1 MTVFIG
7 CYIQYKLVVFS
18 YSYFDE
24 TSLCDLSND
33 SHNVK
38 RDIIFMSQF
47 SKGTHF
53 VHLVGHVERHALFE
67 KHQRS
72 VRMSCLSCY
81 VHQCTA
87 ILETSIVKIHKKFAS
102 SRFWDS
108 AANKTTPK
116 GGFFNFSFL
125 LISHTLVLKFTLAF
139 SLSTKNS
146 ATTEWPRWAAK
157 WSGVRSC

>member
-1 MTVFIG
+1 MCDRFHWVL
-7 CYIQYKLVVFS
+7 YSIQTRSFS

-53 VHLVGHVERHALFE
+53 VHLVGHVEGHALFE

-102 SRFWDS
+102 SRFFVS
-108 AANKTTPK
+108 ILLQTKQHQREA
-116 GGFFNFSFL
+116 FNFSFL

-146 ATTEWPRWAAK
+146 ATTE
-157 WSGVRSC
+157 